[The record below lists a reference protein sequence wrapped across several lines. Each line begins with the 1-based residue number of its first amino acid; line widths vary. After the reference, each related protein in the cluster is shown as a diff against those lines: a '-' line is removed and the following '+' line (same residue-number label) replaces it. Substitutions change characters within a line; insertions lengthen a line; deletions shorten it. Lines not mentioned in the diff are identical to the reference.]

1 MKARIIKIIQKYQH
15 TKLSNCFFTSK
26 FKLSG
31 MSHKSVNSL
40 QLHRAM
46 PCELIIQRKKKS
58 LFNYSAT
65 FQRNRGTL
73 TSISIS
79 CCAIKLRLLCNWRRL
94 LTWGRMHRA
103 TSYRWAR
110 AGNKKKEFSA
120 GGSRSLT
127 FVRQAA
133 PGFAQRQASIDE
145 STSEGVFRVLIIT
158 QITTFLFRLFFL
170 SECGHVQ
177 QINFF
182 LLERHWPLHWY
193 SPPCA

>member
-1 MKARIIKIIQKYQH
+1 MKAQIIKIIRKYQH

-120 GGSRSLT
+120 HVRWPSS
-127 FVRQAA
+127 VRQ
-133 PGFAQRQASIDE
+133 P
-145 STSEGVFRVLIIT
+145 RVLRND
-158 QITTFLFRLFFL
+158 RLP
-170 SECGHVQ
+170 STKA
-177 QINFF
+177 
-182 LLERHWPLHWY
+182 
-193 SPPCA
+193 PPREPFGF